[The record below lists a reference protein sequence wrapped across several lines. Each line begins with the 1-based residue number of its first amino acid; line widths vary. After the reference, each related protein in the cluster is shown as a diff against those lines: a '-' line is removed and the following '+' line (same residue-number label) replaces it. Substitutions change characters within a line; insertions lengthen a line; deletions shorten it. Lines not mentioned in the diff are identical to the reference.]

1 MLLELR
7 ITQLGLVDDL
17 ALTCD
22 PGLTMLTGETGAG
35 KSMIAG
41 ALGLLRGGRAER
53 DLVRDGGEEG
63 AVEAVFDLSERPG
76 LRRACAEAGVV
87 LADDG
92 LLVLRRELRRE
103 GRGRVTVNGRLS
115 SLAVLEEIGPRLL
128 SVQSQHQHLELAR
141 AGYARDV
148 LDAALDLGG
157 LRADTAR
164 LWREWRDRHH
174 GLERRRQEA
183 AAAREQAD
191 LWRYQHD
198 ELAAARLDPD
208 EEQNLAEALRLKQ
221 NAASIRDAAA
231 AALALLDDGEGDVR
245 AGLGRAVRVLERQS
259 GASARLDEACAALRD
274 AESSVGD
281 ACLALDR
288 FLDGLDL
295 DPRGLDE
302 LQERKALYEELRRKY
317 RLDTPALLERQV
329 LLAGRLAR
337 HDAADRDLVGLEAET
352 EAARTELAAA
362 CAELRRRRRAG
373 LDAVAR
379 EAERII
385 RPLALAQ
392 LELEFAVEPRRDPEG
407 ADVDGVAC
415 RLEPDGADDVTL
427 LAVTNVGERLRPVAE
442 IASGGERSRIHLGL
456 TVLQRSDEEPPL
468 LLLDEI
474 DAGLG
479 MDAARPVA
487 RLLRDLARE
496 AQLLC
501 ITHLPTMAAHGA
513 RHWRVAKETVGG
525 RTVLT
530 VARLDGEERVREVER
545 LLGAVAA
552 ADAAAGGRDYART
565 LLAEAG

>member
-7 ITQLGLVDDL
+7 ISRLGLVDEL
-17 ALTCD
+17 ALTCG

-41 ALGLLRGGRAER
+41 ALGLLRGGRV
-53 DLVRDGGEEG
+53 DKDVVRDGAEDG
-63 AVEAVFDLSERPG
+63 AVEAVFDLGEKPG
-76 LRRACAEAGVV
+76 LRRACAEAGVI
-87 LADDG
+87 LADDA

-103 GRGRVTVNGRLS
+103 GRGRVIVNGRQS
-115 SLAVLEEIGPRLL
+115 SQAVLEQLGPRLL
-128 SVQSQHQHLELAR
+128 AVQSQHQHLELAR
-141 AGYARDV
+141 PGFARDV
-148 LDAALDLGG
+148 LDGTLGLES
-157 LRADTAR
+157 LRDETAR
-164 LWREWRDRHH
+164 RHRAWRDLTHR
-174 GLERRRQEA
+174 LERRRQEA

-198 ELAAARLDPD
+198 ELATARLDP
-208 EEQNLAEALRLKQ
+208 EEEASLAEALQLKL
-221 NAASIRDAAA
+221 NAAAIRDAAA
-231 AALALLDDGEGDVR
+231 TALALVDDGDAGVR
-245 AGLGRAVRVLERQS
+245 RNLGRAVRALERQG
-259 GASARLDEACAALRD
+259 GASARLDEACASLRD
-274 AESSVGD
+274 AESSVQD

-317 RLDTPALLERQV
+317 RLETPALLERQA
-329 LLAGRLAR
+329 LLAERLSR
-337 HDAADRDLVGLEAET
+337 HDAADRDLQDLEAET
-352 EAARTELAAA
+352 EAARTAAA
-362 CAELRRRRRAG
+362 DAAAELRRARLAG
-373 LDAVAR
+373 RDAVAR

-385 RPLALAQ
+385 RPLALKD
-392 LELEFAVEPRRDPEG
+392 LELEFAVEPRRDPAG
-407 ADVDGVAC
+407 PDVDGVPC
-415 RLEPDGADDVTL
+415 RLDPDGADVITL

-456 TVLQRSDEEPPL
+456 TVLQRQDEEAPL

-487 RLLRDLARE
+487 HLLRDLAAT

-513 RHWRVAKETVGG
+513 DHWRVAKSTARG
-525 RTVLT
+525 RTRLT
-530 VARLDGEERVREVER
+530 VARLEGEERVREVER
-545 LLGAVAA
+545 LLGAVDAEE
-552 ADAAAGGRDYART
+552 AAAGGRDYART